1 MNHLLNSKVIIRL
14 NYLIQVILLSIAFY
28 LFSSKLPL
36 IPWHSKLTTYVL
48 LHLLI
53 LVMLQFLLFIW
64 YWGLSDRQIH
74 YLKLR
79 RVAFIHLFIL
89 LLMSLLSILSIQ
101 YFIVGCI
108 IFSITN
114 LYLMYMTFQYLKLHL
129 K

>member
-1 MNHLLNSKVIIRL
+1 MSHLLNSKVIIRL
-14 NYLIQVILLSIAFY
+14 NYWIQVILLAIGFY
-28 LFSSKLPL
+28 LFSSKIPF

-53 LVMLQFLLFIW
+53 LVVLQFLLFVF
-64 YWGLSDRQIH
+64 YWGFSERQLQ

-79 RVAFIHLFIL
+79 RVALIHLFVL
-89 LLMSLLSILSIQ
+89 LLMSLLSILSIH
-101 YFIVGCI
+101 YFILGCVV
-108 IFSITN
+108 FSILN